1 MKLKEKVAI
10 VTGGSRGIGFATVKK
25 FLEEGATVVLT
36 ASRKET
42 AEKAVTQVKR
52 AVRTQK
58 WKGSGRIFP
67 VWNLSKSHSQRSTR
81 SMGGS
86 TSS

>member
-36 ASRKET
+36 I
-42 AEKAVTQVKR
+42 KR
-52 AVRTQK
+52 
-58 WKGSGRIFP
+58 ICDP
-67 VWNLSKSHSQRSTR
+67 VCPHFER
-81 SMGGS
+81 
-86 TSS
+86 